1 MDKLAVK
8 IAGEIALSD
17 TPGDTMKKWREIFG
31 ITQVQLGE
39 HLKISASTISDYEG
53 NRRKSPGIAVIRRF
67 VEALIALDAQRG
79 GAVVQKLRSGDVKE
93 EKFFE
98 VHEFARA
105 VNGEEFAK
113 LIEGKVIA
121 NDELLGEKKIY
132 GYTLIDSI
140 KVILEMPYSE
150 FPKLYGAVNDR
161 AFIFTEVSTG
171 RSPMVVI
178 RVTPMKPSIV
188 VLHGLQSVDK
198 LAIKIAQKERI
209 PILTTK
215 LDVAKITEELK
226 KL

>member
-1 MDKLAVK
+1 MAVH

-17 TPGDTMKKWREIFG
+17 TPGGTMKKWREIFG

-53 NRRKSPGIAVIRRF
+53 NRRKSPGIGVVRRF
-67 VEALIALDAQRG
+67 IEALTAIDAQRG
-79 GAVVQKLRSGDVKE
+79 GTVVQRFKE
-93 EKFFE
+93 EEKPEKFFE
-98 VHEFARA
+98 VHDFSSAISAED
-105 VNGEEFAK
+105 FAK
-113 LIEGKVIA
+113 AIDAKVIV
-121 NDELLGEKKIY
+121 NEELLREKKIY

-140 KVILEMPYSE
+140 KVIMELPYSE
-150 FPKLYGAVNDR
+150 FPKLYGQTNER
-161 AFIFTEVSTG
+161 AFVFTEVSTG

-215 LDVAKITEELK
+215 LDLQKITDALK
-226 KL
+226 KW